1 VGRPEV
7 WIPFVAVLGGC
18 IGSFLNVVIYRL
30 PLGLSVAEPRWSF
43 CPRCERRIRAGDN
56 IPILG
61 WLRLRGRCRDCGL
74 PIAPIYPVVEC
85 LTLLLFVAIWD
96 AGCLANVLIPSGL
109 PNDFASAWPFVLA
122 YGVLFSGLMAT
133 SVMDLESYL
142 VDIRVCNWTI
152 VFGAALAGVFAFTCG
167 RPATTILNTT
177 PDALPPV
184 VVAASLAAGAGWLLT
199 AVVLRIVR
207 GPIEYADESTP
218 ADQTP
223 APADTIG
230 PASQVEAPTGTA
242 DAAMPVDP
250 NTSPL
255 SHAPDGSPPETT
267 QPTPDALPV
276 EPPGELP
283 PIIAPV
289 LALSALVAGLV
300 VWPVLRPEWPTLA
313 GLAAGQVRGL
323 ADLFV
328 FSLMLLLAAR
338 VHRESDD
345 MVITEIES
353 QRQAARPTALREFA
367 TFLPALLAAA
377 GAVYLWR
384 SQGHLALDAHWAD
397 LIRVVPATAG
407 PSAAVLAAHAL
418 AAAVLAAALGWTV
431 RILGTLA
438 FGKEAFGTGDIYIL
452 GAIGAVGGFW
462 FAVMAFFLA
471 AFLALIGV
479 AVLVFH
485 KRSRAIPFGP
495 WLALGAFLALYLR
508 TPLVNVVSPVASFFW
523 GQVAGSGSH

>member
-1 VGRPEV
+1 MGRPEL

-43 CPRCERRIRAGDN
+43 CPRCARRIRAGDN
-56 IPILG
+56 LPVLG

-96 AGCLANVLIPSGL
+96 AGFLADVLLPPGL
-109 PNDFASAWPFVLA
+109 PNELASTWPVVLA
-122 YGVLFSGLMAT
+122 HGVLFSGLMAT
-133 SVMDLESYL
+133 SVMDLENYL

-152 VFGAALAGVFAFTCG
+152 VFGAVLAGVFAFTCG

-177 PDALPPV
+177 PDALPPSV
-184 VVAASLAAGAGWLLT
+184 VVAALAAGAGWLLT
-199 AVVLRIVR
+199 ALATRIIR
-207 GPIEYADESTP
+207 GPIEYVDESSP
-218 ADQTP
+218 AGQTS
-223 APADTIG
+223 APIADRG
-230 PASQVEAPTGTA
+230 PPT
-242 DAAMPVDP
+242 PVDVSTGP
-250 NTSPL
+250 
-255 SHAPDGSPPETT
+255 
-267 QPTPDALPV
+267 PDALMPGEPNTNPRTNPSDASPPGTTPPTSNASPAAPPV
-276 EPPGELP
+276 EIPPA
-283 PIIAPV
+283 IAPV
-289 LALSALVAGLV
+289 LALSALVAVLV
-300 VWPVLRPEWPTLA
+300 VWPVFRPDWPAIA

-338 VHRESDD
+338 VHRESDEV
-345 MVITEIES
+345 VITEIES
-353 QRQAARPTALREFA
+353 QRHAARPTALREFA

-384 SQGHLALDAHWAD
+384 SRGHLALDAHWAD
-397 LIRVVPATAG
+397 LIRVVPATAL

-418 AAAVLAAALGWTV
+418 AAAVLAAALGWAV

-452 GAIGAVGGFW
+452 AAIGTVGGFW

-508 TPLVNVVSPVASFFW
+508 PPLVNVVSPVASFFW
-523 GQVAGSGSH
+523 GQVTGSGGH